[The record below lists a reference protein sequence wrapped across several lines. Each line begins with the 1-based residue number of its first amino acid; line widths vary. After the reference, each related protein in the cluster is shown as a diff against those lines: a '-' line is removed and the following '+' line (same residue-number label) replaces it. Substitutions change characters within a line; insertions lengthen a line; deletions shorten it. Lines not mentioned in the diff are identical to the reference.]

1 MHIAGHLIY
10 LFAQC
15 LESVG
20 SLFRFSAGL
29 LNGFLP
35 VFLTPARLTQLTQ
48 KCYRKTYTE
57 EFSARILTFDEQH
70 LTPWE
75 TDILG
80 RYNIRSGRML
90 VLGAGSGRETIAIA
104 RRGLEV
110 IGVES
115 NDMAVRTASSL
126 AKHLGARAHFH
137 HADFLHLPYGPASFD
152 YVLLSSTMYSA
163 IPGMSLRQAWLNNL
177 LRLLLPTSL
186 VILSFETRQAPR
198 SRLGMLRI
206 RLNQILAKLPG
217 ANSAYQIGDN
227 CTDGH
232 FLHEFQDEEDIRREL
247 VGTGLVIMELNWP
260 RGFAILTHPL
270 RTPET
275 IAIPAR
281 KLVARSQ

>member
-20 SLFRFSAGL
+20 SLFRLSAGL

-48 KCYRKTYTE
+48 KCYCKTYTE
-57 EFSARILTFDEQH
+57 EFSARIQIFDEQN
-70 LTPWE
+70 LAPWE
-75 TDILG
+75 TDILD
-80 RYNIRSGRML
+80 RHNIRSGRML

-115 NDMAVRTASSL
+115 NDMAVRAASSL
-126 AKHLGARAHFH
+126 AKRLGVRAHFH
-137 HADFLHLPYGPASFD
+137 QADFLHLPYGPASFD
-152 YVLLSSTMYSA
+152 YVLLSSIMYSA
-163 IPGMSLRQAWLNNL
+163 IPGMSLRQTWLNNL

-186 VILSFETRQAPR
+186 VILSFETRHAPR
-198 SRLGMLRI
+198 SRLGMVRI

-227 CTDGH
+227 CSSEH
-232 FLHEFQDEEDIRREL
+232 FLHEFQNEEEIRREL